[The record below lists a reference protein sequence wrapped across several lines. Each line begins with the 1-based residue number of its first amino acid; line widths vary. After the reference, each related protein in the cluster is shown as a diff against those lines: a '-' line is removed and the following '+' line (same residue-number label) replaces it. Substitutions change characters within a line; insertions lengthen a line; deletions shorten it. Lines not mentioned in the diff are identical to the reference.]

1 MALDRRAN
9 EDEILCQGP
18 LDGSA
23 LPHLLQRRECSRL
36 LSIETYE
43 EVDAAIRSEGEI
55 QAVTPSIRVASINPD
70 L

>member
-1 MALDRRAN
+1 M
-9 EDEILCQGP
+9 G
-18 LDGSA
+18 
-23 LPHLLQRRECSRL
+23 QRRTIQWSLTQNFVFML